1 MILRVDGRTRC
12 GAVVDVRDC
21 EGSAD
26 ADCATGGAA
35 VAAAVR
41 GEPSPCGAVCPA
53 PGPVHECAGHV
64 HPGLSLSVRPALAA
78 AARSRGLSAPQDDA
92 LAEVR
97 EELATFDES
106 PADGPASPTDADAA
120 PPDETEVE
128 RLREEV
134 AALRGRVRTLTD
146 QGRDADDERERLREA
161 AARLSELT
169 TERVAAAERRRR
181 DRRRRDRRE
190 RRLRLQ
196 DRESNLARDAR
207 AHLVDH
213 VREAFADA
221 VADRDP
227 TVDDRLAADDVTAA
241 LAVLRVADVRAPV
254 VLAVDRFADPARA
267 ARWLDAPV
275 VRV

>member
-12 GAVVDVRDC
+12 GAVIDCRDC

-26 ADCATGGAA
+26 ADCTADGAA

-53 PGPVHECAGHV
+53 PGPVHDRAGHV
-64 HPGLSLSVRPALAA
+64 HPTLSLSVRPALAA

-92 LAEVR
+92 LADVR
-97 EELATFDES
+97 EELATFDEFPS
-106 PADGPASPTDADAA
+106 AAASPTDADAV
-120 PPDETEVE
+120 PPDDSEVE

-169 TERVAAAERRRR
+169 TQRVAAAERRRR

-207 AHLVDH
+207 AHLVDG
-213 VREAFADA
+213 VRDRFADA

-227 TVDDRLAADDVTAA
+227 TVDDPFAADDVTAA
-241 LAVLRVADVRAPV
+241 LAVLRVADLCAPV
-254 VLAVDRFADPARA
+254 VLAVDRFADPASA